1 MADLNTFIDEL
12 GKDVTDR
19 YVPEVATFIHTLG
32 EQIAAD
38 AAPQV
43 EAFVNTLVKQIFAKQ
58 SDPIRKFL
66 TDQIKDLAARYHP
79 EVSGNLTTRI
89 VENGIEIASTD
100 TRLDLKDSRDNVV
113 ITSLDIPIRVT
124 IDVKQFLVKINSAG
138 GQLRN
143 LDIK

>member
-1 MADLNTFIDEL
+1 MSDVNTFIDEL

-19 YVPEVATFIHTLG
+19 YVPEVADFVHTLG

-79 EVSGNLTTRI
+79 EVSGTLTTRI
-89 VENGIEIASTD
+89 VENGIEIESTD
-100 TRLDLKDSRDNVV
+100 SKLDIKDRGNDAV
-113 ITSLDIPIRVT
+113 ITSLDLPILMK
-124 IDVKQFLVKINSAG
+124 IDLKQFLVKVNSAG